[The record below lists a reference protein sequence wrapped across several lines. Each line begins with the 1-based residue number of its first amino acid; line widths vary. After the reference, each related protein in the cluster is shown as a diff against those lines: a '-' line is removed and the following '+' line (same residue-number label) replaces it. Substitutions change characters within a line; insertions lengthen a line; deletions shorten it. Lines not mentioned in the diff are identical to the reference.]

1 MGFPDQALSQA
12 TDARTNAPTPL
23 VHEASTHSAGSMAR
37 LRAVW
42 SQMPSIPK
50 FLPSREH
57 GVDNSWGGLDIRTL
71 LHGEESCGRYSFHSI
86 VLPPGTGLPVHTYA
100 FGDTYW
106 FVLEG
111 TVEVRVGS
119 STQMLGPSAFAFAP
133 EQTTQ
138 AIANRSSGRAHV
150 YVAYSPA
157 GADRAFAAAHTLW
170 LESPDAPV
178 EAFSAELKRYG
189 FEFVDSRAQPND
201 SRVNAPA
208 ARLDDLVRS
217 LDDYVAL
224 RRRWAALPPTPK
236 IVRSP
241 QSCVNIPVPSQET
254 RLLLS
259 PEESRGAASVFYLGV
274 EPGFGAP
281 PHHQPLEE
289 EFFVLLR
296 GPLQMTIGT
305 ETVEAATGAFGF
317 APRFGTHAFKNIWSE
332 RAELI
337 SMNSPG
343 GHDRGFEVG
352 AREMGSERFAPLIA
366 AHGFQFHGSE

>member
-23 VHEASTHSAGSMAR
+23 VDAATAQADGSVAR

-57 GVDNSWGGLDIRTL
+57 GVDNSWTSMDVRTL
-71 LHGEESCGRYSFHSI
+71 LHGEDSCGRYSFHSI
-86 VLPPGTGLPVHTYA
+86 VLAPGAGLPAHTYSL
-100 FGDTYW
+100 GDTYW

-111 TVEVRVGS
+111 EVVVTVGS
-119 STQMLGPSAFAFAP
+119 STQTLGPSGFAFAP

-138 AIANRSSGRAHV
+138 AIANRSSRRAQV
-150 YVAYSPA
+150 YVAHSPA
-157 GADRAFAAAHTLW
+157 GADRAFAAAHALW
-170 LESPDAPV
+170 LKSPAAPAA
-178 EAFSAELKRYG
+178 AFSAELEKHG
-189 FEFVDSRAQPND
+189 FRFAEGQTQPND
-201 SRVNAPA
+201 SRVNTPA
-208 ARLDDLVRS
+208 ARVDEQVGT

-224 RRRWAALPPTPK
+224 RGRWAALPPTPK
-236 IVRSP
+236 IVASP
-241 QSCVNIPVPSQET
+241 QSCVNIPVPNQET

-259 PEESRGAASVFYLGV
+259 PEESRAAASVFYLGV
-274 EPGFGAP
+274 EQGFGAP

-289 EFFVLLR
+289 EFFVVLK
-296 GPLQMTIGT
+296 GPLHMTIGT
-305 ETVEAATGAFGF
+305 ETVIAATGAFGF
-317 APRFGTHAFKNIWSE
+317 APRFGTHAFKNTWPE

-352 AREMGSERFAPLIA
+352 AREMGSERFPALIA
-366 AHGFQFHGSE
+366 AHGFQFHGAE